1 MGRPPSIA
9 RPIGI
14 LLVALLALGVAGCDL
29 MVAQVTPQ
37 PSRLSRTPEPLPSIE
52 DDPGEVP
59 TPRPEHSG
67 DGPDLVDAADGL
79 ADLDSYRVSVS
90 STGLVPATVPNGR
103 VTMTSTL
110 VQGDSPA
117 AEFTMVGV
125 DGLEGGRL
133 QAVVIGDQAWTKE
146 GAGRWTVSPGG
157 AADFDA
163 AFTTLSPIGL
173 ASGFEAL
180 SATFTPAG
188 SGTKNGIRSVHYR
201 AQAGADTEDLG
212 LSSGTA
218 DLWIATSGNF
228 LVSLDLDGTWDVDG
242 APTPVTLKIEVTRVN
257 DRSNTVKPPV

>member
-1 MGRPPSIA
+1 LGRPPSIA
-9 RPIGI
+9 RSVGI
-14 LLVALLALGVAGCDL
+14 LLVALVSFGVAGCDL

-59 TPRPEHSG
+59 TPRPEASG
-67 DGPDLVDAADGL
+67 NGPDLVDAANGL
-79 ADLDSYRVSVS
+79 ADLASYRVNVS
-90 STGLVPATVPNGR
+90 STGLVPAVVPNGR

-110 VQGDSPA
+110 VQGASPA

-125 DGLEGGRL
+125 DGLAGGRL
-133 QAVVIGDQAWTKE
+133 QAVVIGDEAWTKE
-146 GAGRWTVSPGG
+146 GAGRWMVSPGG

-163 AFTTLSPIGL
+163 AFTTLSPIDL

-180 SATFTPAG
+180 SGSFEPAG
-188 SGTKNGIRSVHYR
+188 LGTKNGVRARHFR
-201 AQAGADTEDLG
+201 AQAGAATEDAG

-218 DLWIATSGNF
+218 DLWIATSGGF

-257 DRSNTVKPPV
+257 DRSNTVKSPL

>member
-1 MGRPPSIA
+1 LGRPPSIA
-9 RPIGI
+9 RPIGL
-14 LLVALLALGVAGCDL
+14 LLVALLAVGLAGCDL

-59 TPRPEHSG
+59 TPRPETSG
-67 DGPDLVDAADGL
+67 NGSDLLDAANGL

-90 STGLVPATVPNGR
+90 STGLVPATQPNGR

-110 VQGDSPA
+110 VQSDAPA

-125 DGLEGGRL
+125 DGLVGGRL
-133 QAVVIGDQAWTKE
+133 QAVVIGDEAWTKE
-146 GAGRWTVSPGG
+146 GSGSWTLSPGG

-163 AFTTLSPIGL
+163 AFTTLSPIEL
-173 ASGFEAL
+173 AGGFEAL
-180 SATFTPAG
+180 SGSFQPAG
-188 SGTKNGIRSVHYR
+188 AGTKNGVRSKHFR
-201 AQAGADTEDLG
+201 AEAGADTEDAG

-218 DLWIATSGNF
+218 DLWVAATGGF
-228 LVSLDLDGTWDVDG
+228 LVSLDVDGTWDVDG

-257 DRSNTVKPPV
+257 DRANTVKPPA